1 MIKKMM
7 VILFLL
13 CTFSSGILATE
24 ISNEQTFR
32 DNVVD
37 RTLEGEGWISMVI
50 SSKGVMEAT
59 NQKGVK
65 LNGPWQFKDGFFC
78 REAIVN
84 GKNYGKDC
92 QKVIL
97 TEEGVTF
104 IGNKGQGKHKYYKF
118 KNKN

>member
-1 MIKKMM
+1 MIKKMI
-7 VILFLL
+7 VNLILL
-13 CTFSSGILATE
+13 CTFTSNIFAAE
-24 ISNEQTFR
+24 ISDGQAFK

-37 RTLEGEGWISMVI
+37 RPLEGESWITMVI
-50 SSKGVMEAT
+50 SSKGMMEAT
-59 NQKGVK
+59 YQIGAKLKGS
-65 LNGPWQFKDGFFC
+65 WQFKDGFFC

-84 GKNYGKDC
+84 GKIYGTDC

-118 KNKN
+118 KK

>member
-1 MIKKMM
+1 MIKKM
-7 VILFLL
+7 VITLFLL
-13 CTFSSGILATE
+13 CTFPSGIFAAE
-24 ISNEQTFR
+24 ISDEKDFK

-37 RTLEGEGWISMVI
+37 RPLEGESWISMVI
-50 SSKGVMEAT
+50 TSKGMMEAT
-59 NQKGVK
+59 NQEGAK
-65 LNGPWQFKDGFFC
+65 LNGPWQFEDGFFC

-104 IGNKGQGKHKYYKF
+104 IGNKEQGKHKYYKF
-118 KNKN
+118 KK